1 MQALLQ
7 CRVDGICNVATEAL
21 LQFLAAFGF
30 LQAALAGAEV
40 GRSAHAL
47 IESEASV
54 RQANDPPELLSI
66 EQLPAG
72 HAAPE
77 DAA

>member
-1 MQALLQ
+1 MQRRHYGFRNL
-7 CRVDGICNVATEAL
+7 AT
-21 LQFLAAFGF
+21 QGF
-30 LQAALAGAEV
+30 LKPFAAASLFKTGLSRTEV